1 MATYRYRA
9 LAATGSAEQG
19 VLEANDLDQAIGQI
33 HAMGLTPVRVE
44 SNEAAT
50 ASAARGAPSK
60 AATLPFPALPF
71 FKPRVASRDLIL
83 FTRQLETMLDA
94 GLPLVQA
101 LGMLRSQTT
110 SIPLREAIDQVVSD
124 VSQGSTLTEAMSRHR
139 RCFPELYVSL
149 IHAGEESGL
158 LVPMLDRVAQIL
170 EYGEE
175 TEQRLRS
182 ATFYP
187 TVILIEL
194 IVAFIVLV
202 KVVLPRFSSLFKGLG
217 AELPLPTRIL
227 IGVSDFFEAKFFLV
241 LFGVVAAVAAWVL
254 WSRTPGGRARIDG
267 WFLTLPVF
275 GVVFQ
280 KLIVSRFIRVLSA
293 LIAAGIPIVQALG
306 IARGVLGNKVV
317 EAEVDKMRDGVVAG
331 EGLTEPLRGSR
342 VFPPLV
348 VEMVGVGEETGALDK
363 LLARGALYLDR
374 DVDYALKNLSTAIE
388 PILLVVLGVGILFT
402 ALAVFLPLWNLMNA
416 FRH

>member
-1 MATYRYRA
+1 MATYQYRA
-9 LAATGSAEQG
+9 LAATGGAEQG
-19 VLEANDLDQAIGQI
+19 VLEAPDLDGAIGQI

-44 SNEAAT
+44 AKVAGAASGT
-50 ASAARGAPSK
+50 GFK
-60 AATLPFPALPF
+60 LPDIKLFQ
-71 FKPRVASRDLIL
+71 PRVPSRELIL

-101 LGMLRSQTT
+101 LGMLRTQTVNV
-110 SIPLREAIDQVVSD
+110 PLREAIDQVVSD
-124 VSQGSTLTEAMSRHR
+124 VSQGSTLTEAMARHR

-149 IHAGEESGL
+149 VHAGEESGL
-158 LVPMLDRVAQIL
+158 MTQMLDRVAVIL

-175 TEQRLRS
+175 TDQRLRS

-187 TVILIEL
+187 MVICIEL
-194 IVAFIVLV
+194 VIAFFVLV
-202 KVVLPRFSSLFKGLG
+202 KVVLPRFASLFKGLG
-217 AELPLPTRIL
+217 ADLPLPTRIL
-227 IGVSDFFEAKFFLV
+227 IGVSDFFENQFFLV
-241 LFGVVAAVAAWVL
+241 LFGIVAAVTAWIL
-254 WSRTPGGRARIDG
+254 WSRTPGGRKRIDG
-267 WFLTLPVF
+267 WMLSFPIF
-275 GVVFQ
+275 GIVMK

-293 LIAAGIPIVQALG
+293 LLAAGIPVVQALG

-317 EAEVDKMRDGVVAG
+317 EAEVDKMRDGVVG
-331 EGLTEPLRGSR
+331 GQGLTDPIRGST

-388 PILLVVLGVGILFT
+388 PILLVVLGIGILFT

>member
-1 MATYRYRA
+1 MATYQYRA
-9 LAATGSAEQG
+9 LAGSGGAEQG
-19 VLEANDLDQAIGQI
+19 VLEADDLDGAIGQI

-44 SNEAAT
+44 AKS
-50 ASAARGAPSK
+50 SPGAGTSSFK
-60 AATLPFPALPF
+60 LPKLSFL
-71 FKPRVASRDLIL
+71 KPRVPTRELIL

-101 LGMLRSQTT
+101 LGMLRAQSTCA
-110 SIPLREAIDQVVSD
+110 PLRDAIDQVVSD
-124 VSQGSTLTEAMSRHR
+124 VSQGSTLTEAMGRHR

-149 IHAGEESGL
+149 VHAGEEGGL
-158 LVPMLDRVAQIL
+158 LTQMLDRVAIIL

-187 TVILIEL
+187 MVICIEL
-194 IVAFIVLV
+194 VVAFLVLV
-202 KVVLPRFSSLFKGLG
+202 KFVLPRFASLFKGLG
-217 AELPLPTRIL
+217 ADLPLPTRIL
-227 IGVSDFFEAKFFLV
+227 IGVSDFFEARFYLF
-241 LFGVVAAVAAWVL
+241 LFGVVAGTTAWIV
-254 WSRTPGGRARIDG
+254 WSRTPGGRARIDQ
-267 WFLTLPVF
+267 WILTIPVF

-293 LIAAGIPIVQALG
+293 LLGAGIPVVNALG

-317 EAEVDKMRDGVVAG
+317 EAEVDKMSEGVVG
-331 EGLTEPLRGSR
+331 GQGLTQPLRGSR

-374 DVDYALKNLSTAIE
+374 DVDYALKNMSAALE
-388 PILLVVLGVGILFT
+388 PILLVVMGIGILFT

>member
-1 MATYRYRA
+1 MATYQYRA
-9 LAATGSAEQG
+9 LAATGRAEQG
-19 VLEANDLDQAIGQI
+19 TLEAADFDGALGQI
-33 HAMGLTPVRVE
+33 HAMGLTPIRVE
-44 SNEAAT
+44 PKVSGGTGTRSFKLPEI
-50 ASAARGAPSK
+50 
-60 AATLPFPALPF
+60 TL
-71 FKPRVASRDLIL
+71 FKPRVPSRELIL

-101 LGMLRSQTT
+101 LGMLRTQTT
-110 SIPLREAIDQVVSD
+110 CLPLREAVDQVVSD
-124 VSQGSTLTEAMSRHR
+124 VSQGSTLTEAMARHR
-139 RCFPELYVSL
+139 RCFPELFVSL
-149 IHAGEESGL
+149 VNAGEESGL
-158 LVPMLDRVAQIL
+158 LTQMLDRVATIL

-175 TEQRLRS
+175 TDQRLRS

-187 TVILIEL
+187 MVICIEL
-194 IVAFIVLV
+194 VVAFFVLV
-202 KVVLPRFSSLFKGLG
+202 KVVLPRFASLFKGLG
-217 AELPLPTRIL
+217 ADLPLPTRIL
-227 IGVSDFFEAKFFLV
+227 IGVSDFFEARFFLV
-241 LFGVVAAVAAWVL
+241 LFGIVAAITAWVL
-254 WSRTPGGRARIDG
+254 WSRTPGGRARIDDWIISFPIFG
-267 WFLTLPVF
+267 IVF
-275 GVVFQ
+275 K
-280 KLIVSRFIRVLSA
+280 KLIVSRFIRVLAA
-293 LIAAGIPIVQALG
+293 LLAAGIPVVKALG

-331 EGLTEPLRGSR
+331 QGVTDPIRGSR

-388 PILLVVLGVGILFT
+388 PILLVILGVGILFT

>member
-1 MATYRYRA
+1 MATYQYRA
-9 LAATGSAEQG
+9 LAGSGGAEHG
-19 VLEANDLDQAIGQI
+19 VLEADDLDGAIGQI

-44 SNEAAT
+44 AKS
-50 ASAARGAPSK
+50 SPGAGTSSFK
-60 AATLPFPALPF
+60 LPELSFL
-71 FKPRVASRDLIL
+71 KPRVPTRELIL

-101 LGMLRSQTT
+101 LGMLRAQSTCA
-110 SIPLREAIDQVVSD
+110 PLRDAIDQVVSD
-124 VSQGSTLTEAMSRHR
+124 VSQGSTLTEAMGRHR

-149 IHAGEESGL
+149 VHAGEEGGL
-158 LVPMLDRVAQIL
+158 LTQMLDRVAIIL

-187 TVILIEL
+187 MVICIEL
-194 IVAFIVLV
+194 VVAFLVLV
-202 KVVLPRFSSLFKGLG
+202 KFVLPRFASLFKGLG
-217 AELPLPTRIL
+217 ADLPLPTRIL
-227 IGVSDFFEAKFFLV
+227 IGVSDFFEARFYLF
-241 LFGVVAAVAAWVL
+241 LFGVVAGTTAWIV
-254 WSRTPGGRARIDG
+254 WSRTPGGRARIDQ
-267 WFLTLPVF
+267 WILTIPVF

-293 LIAAGIPIVQALG
+293 LLGAGIPVVNALG

-317 EAEVDKMRDGVVAG
+317 EAEVDKMSEGVVG
-331 EGLTEPLRGSR
+331 GQGLTQPLRGSR

-374 DVDYALKNLSTAIE
+374 DVDYALKNMSAALE
-388 PILLVVLGVGILFT
+388 PILIVVMGIGILFT

>member
-9 LAATGSAEQG
+9 LAATGGAQQG
-19 VLEANDLDQAIGQI
+19 VLEANDLDAAIGQI

-44 SNEAAT
+44 SDETAAP
-50 ASAARGAPSK
+50 AAGGGISAAASFRLP
-60 AATLPFPALPF
+60 TLPFFQP
-71 FKPRVASRDLIL
+71 KVASRDLIL

-94 GLPLVQA
+94 GLPLVQS
-101 LGMLRSQTT
+101 LGMLRSQA
-110 SIPLREAIDQVVSD
+110 SSVPLRAAIDQVVSD
-124 VSQGSTLTEAMSRHR
+124 VSQGSTLTEAMARHR

-158 LVPMLDRVAQIL
+158 LTQMLDRVATIL

-187 TVILIEL
+187 MVIMIEL
-194 IVAFIVLV
+194 VIAFIVLV

-217 AELPLPTRIL
+217 ADLPLPTRIL
-227 IGVSDFFEAKFFLV
+227 IGVSDFFEGQFFLV
-241 LFGVVAAVAAWVL
+241 LFGVVAAVTAWVL

-267 WFLTLPVF
+267 WFLTAPIFGIVF
-275 GVVFQ
+275 R
-280 KLIVSRFIRVLSA
+280 KLIVSRFIRVLAA
-293 LIAAGIPIVQALG
+293 LLAAGIPIVQALG

-331 EGLTEPLRGSR
+331 EGLTEPVRGSR

-348 VEMVGVGEETGALDK
+348 VEMIGVGEETGSLDK

-374 DVDYALKNLSTAIE
+374 DVDYALKNLSTALE
-388 PILLVVLGVGILFT
+388 PILLVILGVGILFT